1 MEAAM
6 EKAFSGMTKEVLKG
20 FPTLL
25 DFYNTK
31 AGFYGL
37 YCMSAGV
44 KMESLQIPSGVTGA
58 LTRVSELFPFVPKI
72 QIWVTSV
79 KARAQ
84 EDELTTSPGSV
95 HGRGCIIEQE
105 GSRSALMEFAYLYV
119 FYERQDSDTA
129 IVIRCWS
136 KTKYIIPAENADWY
150 ATPAA
155 EQCMK
160 LDAQRRI
167 IKEFLRVMN
176 IKDDGDDADVHKLC
190 QLNRLSRDESGD
202 VMQELMS
209 KCPQGHDFEELT
221 QELVKSR
228 SLEVGGN
235 PRAHYFICDMCRSR
249 FSRDPSLPSFVCRP
263 CDFDMCGR
271 CSYAAVGWQQEDDE
285 NQQRDEDDEDE

>member
-1 MEAAM
+1 M
-6 EKAFSGMTKEVLKG
+6 EKAFSGMTKEVIKG

-25 DFYNTK
+25 NFYNTK
-31 AGFYGL
+31 AGFYRL

-79 KARAQ
+79 KDRAQ

-95 HGRGCIIEQE
+95 HGRGCINEPE
-105 GSRSALMEFAYLYV
+105 GSRGALMEFAYLYV

-167 IKEFLRVMN
+167 IKEFLRVLN
-176 IKDDGDDADVHKLC
+176 IEDDGNDADTHKLC
-190 QLNRLSRDESGD
+190 QLNRLSRDESGA
-202 VMQELMS
+202 VMQELHS

-235 PRAHYFICDMCRSR
+235 PRAHYFICDVCRSR

>member
-1 MEAAM
+1 MD
-6 EKAFSGMTKEVLKG
+6 KAFSGMAKEVLKG
-20 FPTLL
+20 FPTLM

-79 KARAQ
+79 NARAQ

-105 GSRSALMEFAYLYV
+105 GSRSAVMEFAYLYV
-119 FYERQDSDTA
+119 FYHRQDSDTA
-129 IVIRCWS
+129 VVLRCWS
-136 KTKYIIPAENADWY
+136 KTKYIVPDENAGWY

-167 IKEFLRVMN
+167 LKEFLRLLKVE
-176 IKDDGDDADVHKLC
+176 DDGHNPDTHKLC
-190 QLNRLSRDESGD
+190 QLNRMSRDESGD
-202 VMQELMS
+202 VMKELRS
-209 KCPQGHDFEELT
+209 KCVEGHDLEELT
-221 QELVKSR
+221 QELVESR
-228 SLEVGGN
+228 ARLVGGN
-235 PRAHYFICDMCRSR
+235 PRAHYFICDNCRSR

-263 CDFDMCGR
+263 CDFDLCGR

-285 NQQRDEDDEDE
+285 NDEKLLEEFGGDYR